1 MSVRILLLTL
11 LLILPL
17 PAGALEIDP
26 AITGQVDTS
35 ELEEKGER
43 IMGEPLDSVPDLES
57 GLARIG
63 RMALDY
69 LSELA
74 GETAGSGGV
83 ILVISL
89 FTGLL
94 QTLGDE
100 ISPGIG
106 RAALL
111 AGTLA
116 VTTAAVGD
124 ARSVVLAG
132 QETILELNELTK
144 VLMPALTSAAA
155 AAGSLTG
162 AAARQMAT
170 LICSNLLLTWMN
182 ELLIPMVYCYIAVCA
197 GALAADNPGLQAV
210 GELIGWAVKTML
222 KWMLLLFTLY
232 LSISGVISGSA
243 DRAALKLTR
252 FAVSGMV
259 PVVGGILS
267 DATESVLVGAGLLRN
282 SIGIYGTLLI
292 LSSCV
297 HPFLRLGVRYLL
309 YKCAAIL
316 SSLLSRSPVS
326 KLIAQIGT
334 AFGMVLAMTGAGAT
348 VTLISVMTTLMAAVN

>member
-74 GETAGSGGV
+74 GEAAGSGGV

-222 KWMLLLFTLY
+222 KWK
-232 LSISGVISGSA
+232 IG
-243 DRAALKLTR
+243 RAH
-252 FAVSGMV
+252 V
-259 PVVGGILS
+259 
-267 DATESVLVGAGLLRN
+267 
-282 SIGIYGTLLI
+282 
-292 LSSCV
+292 
-297 HPFLRLGVRYLL
+297 
-309 YKCAAIL
+309 
-316 SSLLSRSPVS
+316 
-326 KLIAQIGT
+326 
-334 AFGMVLAMTGAGAT
+334 
-348 VTLISVMTTLMAAVN
+348 